1 MSAVLVLR
9 LAGPM
14 QSWGVDSRF
23 TRRSTEAFP
32 TKSALVG
39 LLAAAQGR
47 RRSDP
52 IEDLAELRL
61 AVRVD
66 QPGQLLRDFHT
77 AHRGETSMPL
87 SHRFYRA
94 DAAFGAFIEGPDDMI
109 EALAQAIVRPAFP
122 LYLGRRSCPP
132 TLPLRLAVREGSAW
146 DAVRETSWMASGYYQ
161 KIQRGDRFVRTR
173 VVADLGIIPS
183 EAESTSQQTI
193 QDMPISF
200 DSENRKY
207 TLRTVEETYIELEN
221 PQYVETKPQARPGMI
236 RWRCSDV
243 SDTHLPQPAPSRGEA
258 AHAQPTDV
266 ARGCAELLPS
276 GRAG

>member
-14 QSWGVDSRF
+14 QSWGSDSRF
-23 TRRSTEAFP
+23 TRRSTEVFP

-39 LLAAAQGR
+39 LLGAAQGR

-52 IEDLAELRL
+52 IEDLAKLSV

-66 QPGQLLRDFHT
+66 
-77 AHRGETSMPL
+77 
-87 SHRFYRA
+87 HRFYRA

-109 EALAQAIVRPAFP
+109 DALAQAIVRPFCP

-146 DAVRETSWMASGYYQ
+146 DAACETPWMASAYYQ
-161 KIQRGDRFVRTR
+161 KKQRYEHFVRTR
-173 VVADLGIIPS
+173 VVADLGIIPH
-183 EAESTSQQTI
+183 EVAKTSQQTL

-207 TLRTVEETYIELEN
+207 TLRTVEETYIDLEN
-221 PQYVETKPQARPGMI
+221 PQYVESKPQAHPGLVHDPME
-236 RWRCSDV
+236 V
-243 SDTHLPQPAPSRGEA
+243 L
-258 AHAQPTDV
+258 
-266 ARGCAELLPS
+266 
-276 GRAG
+276 

>member
-1 MSAVLVLR
+1 MNSVLVLR

-52 IEDLAELRL
+52 IEDLAELSV

-66 QPGQLLRDFHT
+66 QPGQLLHDFHT
-77 AHRGETSMPL
+77 AHRGDTSMPL

-109 EALAQAIVRPAFP
+109 DALAQAIVRPAFP
-122 LYLGRRSCPP
+122 LYLG
-132 TLPLRLAVREGSAW
+132 SAW
-146 DAVRETSWMASGYYQ
+146 DAVRETPWMASAYYQ
-161 KIQRGDRFVRTR
+161 KKQRYDHFVRTR
-173 VVADLGIIPS
+173 VVADLGIIPPQV
-183 EAESTSQQTI
+183 EKTSQQTL

-221 PQYVETKPQARPGMI
+221 PQYVEQKQQARPGLVHDPME
-236 RWRCSDV
+236 V
-243 SDTHLPQPAPSRGEA
+243 L
-258 AHAQPTDV
+258 
-266 ARGCAELLPS
+266 
-276 GRAG
+276 

>member
-1 MSAVLVLR
+1 MNSVLVLR

-66 QPGQLLRDFHT
+66 QPGQLLHDFHT

-109 EALAQAIVRPAFP
+109 DALAQAIVRPAFP

-132 TLPLRLAVREGSAW
+132 TLPLRLTVREGSAW
-146 DAVRETSWMASGYYQ
+146 DAVRETPWMASAYYQ
-161 KIQRGDRFVRTR
+161 KKQRGDRFVRTR
-173 VVADLGIIPS
+173 VVADLGIIPPQV
-183 EAESTSQQTI
+183 EKTSQQTL

-221 PQYVETKPQARPGMI
+221 PQYVEQKQQARPGLVHDPME
-236 RWRCSDV
+236 V
-243 SDTHLPQPAPSRGEA
+243 L
-258 AHAQPTDV
+258 
-266 ARGCAELLPS
+266 
-276 GRAG
+276 

>member
-1 MSAVLVLR
+1 
-9 LAGPM
+9 
-14 QSWGVDSRF
+14 
-23 TRRSTEAFP
+23 
-32 TKSALVG
+32 LVG
-39 LLAAAQGR
+39 LLGAAQGR

-52 IEDLAELRL
+52 IEDLAELSV

-109 EALAQAIVRPAFP
+109 DALAQAIVRPFFP

-146 DAVRETSWMASGYYQ
+146 DAACETPWMASAYYQ
-161 KIQRGDRFVRTR
+161 KKQRYEHFVRTR
-173 VVADLGIIPS
+173 VVADLGIIPH
-183 EAESTSQQTI
+183 EVAKTSQQTL

-207 TLRTVEETYIELEN
+207 TLRTVEETYIDLEN
-221 PQYVETKPQARPGMI
+221 PQYVESKPQAHPGLVHDPME
-236 RWRCSDV
+236 V
-243 SDTHLPQPAPSRGEA
+243 L
-258 AHAQPTDV
+258 
-266 ARGCAELLPS
+266 
-276 GRAG
+276 

>member
-14 QSWGVDSRF
+14 QSWGLDSRF
-23 TRRSTEAFP
+23 TRRSTSAFP
-32 TKSALVG
+32 TKSGLVG

-61 AVRVD
+61 ALRVD

-77 AHRGETSMPL
+77 AHRGETSLPL

-146 DAVRETSWMASGYYQ
+146 DAVCETPWMASGYYQ

-173 VVADLGIIPS
+173 VVADLGVIPS
-183 EAESTSQQTI
+183 EVEASSQQTL

-200 DSENRKY
+200 DSERRTY
-207 TLRTVEETYIELEN
+207 TLRTVEETYVELKN
-221 PQYVETKPQARPGMI
+221 PQYVETKPLPGLVHDPME
-236 RWRCSDV
+236 V
-243 SDTHLPQPAPSRGEA
+243 L
-258 AHAQPTDV
+258 
-266 ARGCAELLPS
+266 
-276 GRAG
+276 

>member
-1 MSAVLVLR
+1 MNSVLVLR

-14 QSWGVDSRF
+14 QSWGSSSRF

-52 IEDLAELRL
+52 IEDLAGLRF

-66 QPGQLLRDFHT
+66 QPGQLLHDFHT
-77 AHRGETSMPL
+77 AHRGEESMPL

-109 EALAQAIVRPAFP
+109 DALAQAIVRPAFP

-132 TLPLRLAVREGSAW
+132 TLPLRLTVREGSTW
-146 DAVRETSWMASGYYQ
+146 DAVNETPWMASAYYQ
-161 KIQRGDRFVRTR
+161 KKQRYEQYVSVR
-173 VVADLGIIPS
+173 VVADQGIIPS
-183 EAESTSQQTI
+183 DVGVSFEHSI
-193 QDMPISF
+193 QDVPISF
-200 DSENRKY
+200 DSEHRRY

-221 PQYVETKPQARPGMI
+221 PQYAETKLQARPG
-236 RWRCSDV
+236 
-243 SDTHLPQPAPSRGEA
+243 L
-258 AHAQPTDV
+258 AHDPMEV
-266 ARGCAELLPS
+266 L
-276 GRAG
+276 

>member
-1 MSAVLVLR
+1 MNPVLVLR

-14 QSWGVDSRF
+14 QSWGADSRF

-66 QPGQLLRDFHT
+66 QPGQLLHDFHT
-77 AHRGETSMPL
+77 AHRGEMSMPL

-109 EALAQAIVRPAFP
+109 DALAQAIVRPAFP

-132 TLPLRLAVREGSAW
+132 TLPLRLTVREGSAW
-146 DAVRETSWMASGYYQ
+146 DAVRETPWMASAYYQ

-183 EAESTSQQTI
+183 EVEGTSQQTI

-200 DSENRKY
+200 DSEHRRY

-221 PQYVETKPQARPGMI
+221 PQYAETKPQARPG
-236 RWRCSDV
+236 
-243 SDTHLPQPAPSRGEA
+243 L
-258 AHAQPTDV
+258 AHDPMEV
-266 ARGCAELLPS
+266 L
-276 GRAG
+276 

>member
-1 MSAVLVLR
+1 MNSVLVLR

-66 QPGQLLRDFHT
+66 QPGQLLHDFHT

-109 EALAQAIVRPAFP
+109 DVLAQAIVRPAFP

-132 TLPLRLAVREGSAW
+132 TLPLSLPPRDGSTW
-146 DAVRETSWMASGYYQ
+146 DAVNETPWMASAYYQ
-161 KIQRGDRFVRTR
+161 KKQRYDHFVRTR
-173 VVADLGIIPS
+173 VISDLGIIPPEVEKS
-183 EAESTSQQTI
+183 SQQTL

-200 DSENRKY
+200 DSEHRRY

-221 PQYVETKPQARPGMI
+221 PQYAETKPQARPG
-236 RWRCSDV
+236 
-243 SDTHLPQPAPSRGEA
+243 L
-258 AHAQPTDV
+258 AHDPMEV
-266 ARGCAELLPS
+266 L
-276 GRAG
+276 